1 MNQLAVT
8 SLTYNDL
15 EEEVLEPVIRY
26 NHVPPAGLFHA
37 FRPSSWGVIHGTI
50 PVTQPHLQ
58 PLHTPAVQLPVHAP
72 ARVWEDDPE
81 DEEAGTRIRV
91 AFSLSSVT
99 VSARTIPAKFVLPA
113 GADMAPVEQA
123 GQHRPKRLRDGRL
136 ALPSSAQD
144 GIWRDQWLERWRA
157 IVQCDDGR
165 QIDLGTFYTRANAE
179 AAQAQIRAAQ
189 EPPVASSTSPEARSG
204 MATSR
209 TGSSGIAAAA
219 AAAAAAGSSPTG

>member
-26 NHVPPAGLFHA
+26 NYVPPAGLFHA
-37 FRPSSWGVIHGTI
+37 FRPSSWGLIHGAI
-50 PVTQPHLQ
+50 PVTHPHLQ
-58 PLHTPAVQLPVHAP
+58 PLQTPAVQLPVYAP

-99 VSARTIPAKFVLPA
+99 VSARTIPARFVLPA

-123 GQHRPKRLRDGRL
+123 GKHRPKRLRDGRL

-157 IVQCDDGR
+157 IVQCGDGR
-165 QIDLGTFYTRANAE
+165 QIDLGTFNTRANAE
-179 AAQAQIRAAQ
+179 AAQAQIREAQGPPAASGTGT
-189 EPPVASSTSPEARSG
+189 AARSG
-204 MATSR
+204 TMALQG
-209 TGSSGIAAAA
+209 GSGGAAAA
-219 AAAAAAGSSPTG
+219 AAVTTAAPSPTR